1 MYVYICVYN
10 GDHSRCAVS
19 PRRKETAQ
27 KQHSLRLL
35 TYNNW
40 KGYARLL
47 MQGPFQSK
55 TTQTLYLLICVSLF
69 GMRAAYALSATKFI
83 RVLWRARL
91 GRVRERHQEPLQRG
105 AAHRAVLSSLENA
118 AEDAQDYEDLAPPR
132 SHSPSYIH
140 THCTTKHR
148 FTTT

>member
-1 MYVYICVYN
+1 MYVYMCEYWRSFSVCCV
-10 GDHSRCAVS
+10 

-69 GMRAAYALSATKFI
+69 GMRAAYARTIATIFI

-91 GRVRERHQEPLQRG
+91 GRVREGHQEPLQRG

-118 AEDAQDYEDLAPPR
+118 AEDAQDHEDLAPPR

>member
-1 MYVYICVYN
+1 MAIILGVLC
-10 GDHSRCAVS
+10 

-55 TTQTLYLLICVSLF
+55 STQTLCLLICVSLF
-69 GMRAAYALSATKFI
+69 GMRSAYALSWSGTIATIFI

-91 GRVRERHQEPLQRG
+91 GRVREGHQEPLQRG

-118 AEDAQDYEDLAPPR
+118 AEDAQDHEDLAPPR

-140 THCTTKHR
+140 TKHR